1 LTIEPKTSNFSPM
14 NYFKIYPGHEFIHTW
29 TTGSDFET
37 LMKFY
42 KDVATQEDF
51 SKDFVGLADM
61 RKGEL
66 AMTPEQ
72 ASQMARFVVDSNY
85 SRARWVFLVSEPTAT
100 ALSMVYQ
107 DIVSEQHPIFV
118 ASTLEA
124 ASEYLGLDLEKII
137 ED

>member
-1 LTIEPKTSNFSPM
+1 M